1 MAILSNPA
9 NTQAAYRIIL
19 YVNKTNPMA
28 SIRITTDFKISL
40 QKSNYVSFY
49 DESRQIWSVLFDS
62 EDLVSNFAKQ
72 IALCK
77 CNLLNGN
84 IQNDKLVQ
92 DLKFNDSD
100 SDLIVENNDSIEVST
115 LVSSWQNFKL
125 TEIDNT
131 TQKSFKLKLGKNK
144 LPAVIETLIIKMR
157 QGDRRLFCINGS
169 LFKSVYPNSSNSPIF
184 YEIHIIRIKKNKDD
198 NSTSNSNILDQM
210 PSMPNL
216 ETESRSRSESIKE
229 KSKIIN
235 DQINDVSLIPF
246 ENSISKAIFILSQ
259 NLKKLKSSLEWL
271 NWANR

>member
-19 YVNKTNPMA
+19 YMTKTNPLA
-28 SIRITTDFKISL
+28 SIKITNDFKISL

-49 DESRQIWSVLFDS
+49 DESRQIWSVLFESD
-62 EDLVSNFAKQ
+62 DLVSNFAKQ
-72 IALCK
+72 ITLCK

-100 SDLIVENNDSIEVST
+100 SEPIVENNDSIEVST

-125 TEIDNT
+125 TEIENT
-131 TQKSFKLKLGKNK
+131 IQKPFKLKLGKNK
-144 LPAVIETLIIKMR
+144 LPPIIETLVVKMR

-169 LFKSVYPNSSNSPIF
+169 LFKSIYPNCSNTPIF
-184 YEIHIIRIKKNKDD
+184 YDIHIIRVKKNKEE
-198 NSTSNSNILDQM
+198 NSNILDQM
-210 PSMPNL
+210 PPMPSL
-216 ETESRSRSESIKE
+216 EAESRSRSESIKE

-235 DQINDVSLIPF
+235 DQINDV
-246 ENSISKAIFILSQ
+246 N
-259 NLKKLKSSLEWL
+259 
-271 NWANR
+271 